1 MKIRIVASQTKTE
14 ELTKKLLDV
23 GFIITDD
30 ADFTLREDNFV
41 PKSFVGNKNGSIKVV
56 EIIDII
62 LIESYGREVNM
73 ITLSDVY
80 NIKEKL
86 YEIEE
91 NYQSLGLIRINKSQI
106 VNKKY
111 IDKINPLLNSRIK
124 LTLTNKQV
132 LIVSRTYIEKFKEVI
147 GF

>member
-30 ADFTLREDNFV
+30 AEFTLREDNFV

>member
-14 ELTKKLLDV
+14 ELTKKLQDV

-73 ITLSDVY
+73 ITLKDVY

-91 NYQSLGLIRINKSQI
+91 SYI
-106 VNKKY
+106 V
-111 IDKINPLLNSRIK
+111 
-124 LTLTNKQV
+124 
-132 LIVSRTYIEKFKEVI
+132 
-147 GF
+147 

>member
-14 ELTKKLLDV
+14 ELTKKLQDV

-73 ITLSDVY
+73 ITLKDVY

-91 NYQSLGLIRINKSQI
+91 SYQSLGLIRINKSQI

-111 IDKINPLLNSRIK
+111 IEKINPLLNSRIK
-124 LTLTNKQV
+124 LTLTNRQV
-132 LIVSRTYIEKFKEVI
+132 LIVSRTYIDKFKEEI